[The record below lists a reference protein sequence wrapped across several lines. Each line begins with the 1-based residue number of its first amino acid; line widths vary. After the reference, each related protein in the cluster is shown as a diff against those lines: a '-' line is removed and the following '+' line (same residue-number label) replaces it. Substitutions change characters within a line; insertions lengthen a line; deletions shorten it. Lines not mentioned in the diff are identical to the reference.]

1 MFSGKFDRGFDVLK
15 NPNPRFVEVN
25 VNCEKLSLTPARTGS
40 SSSRRG
46 CRVTAVLHRGGNKLR
61 NWAGGL
67 QIFCF
72 SATNFKIVIMS
83 VWRLLS
89 SARMTQIRKCH
100 CLNLITVD
108 RFIIFFQE
116 QILNKD
122 QQNDENK
129 TASASVDT
137 KFFLCITTLKYKD
150 KLMQHLV

>member
-1 MFSGKFDRGFDVLK
+1 M
-15 NPNPRFVEVN
+15 
-25 VNCEKLSLTPARTGS
+25 
-40 SSSRRG
+40 
-46 CRVTAVLHRGGNKLR
+46 
-61 NWAGGL
+61 

-100 CLNLITVD
+100 CLNLNTVD

-122 QQNDENK
+122 QQNNDENK
-129 TASASVDT
+129 AASVDT